1 MNLKTLALITT
12 TTTVIALSGCSKDGN
27 NSKSSGKSELTKRY
41 EATLHELAIR
51 HSADANWMEAL
62 PDRGGE
68 VFFTIDLARAMI
80 RTNGESIALQAEL
93 QDVSEREGVFTASF
107 SSFSIHPIE
116 SGTDHHYCAVNLR
129 LELRCSR
136 EQAENLL
143 KLRTKV
149 PTMEN
154 DFAVIANIQSVARPI
169 FEAVTPENGE
179 SYQLTLDSTPDVF
192 CAKGTCVDLTHLDWR
207 PQ

>member
-12 TTTVIALSGCSKDGN
+12 TAVIALSGCSKDGN

-51 HSADANWMEAL
+51 HNADANWMEAL
-62 PDRGGE
+62 PNRGGDTL
-68 VFFTIDLARAMI
+68 FTIDLARAMI
-80 RTNGESIALQAEL
+80 RTNGEPIALQAQL
-93 QDVSEREGVFTASF
+93 KDVAEKDGVFTASF
-107 SSFSIHPIE
+107 SAFSIHPIE
-116 SGTDHHYCAVNLR
+116 SGTSHHYCVVNLR
-129 LELRCSR
+129 LDLRCSR

-143 KLRTKV
+143 NLKV
-149 PTMEN
+149 SVPMLES
-154 DFAVIANIQSVARPI
+154 DFAVVANIESVARPV
-169 FEAVTPENGE
+169 FEAVTPEDGE

-192 CAKGTCVDLTHLDWR
+192 CAKGTCVDLTQLDWR